1 MIAVSDSKAFKKDM
15 DNIMN
20 YSIGFLDGIHRG
32 KNKFLNSVGLETI
45 DTLKEFIDA
54 NARVN
59 PEILHHVYEWNMV
72 GSPSGRLYDLDYTVS
87 GLGLSIKSS
96 FSQSSSIKAGSK
108 VPFYN
113 KATIIENGIPVV
125 IKPKKASVLRFEE
138 NGEEVFS
145 KSPITVENPGGTAAE
160 KGFEKTF
167 DIFFNKYFTQAFLKT
182 SGIGEYLS
190 NPELYKKNLSA
201 GRTGGKAKGIE
212 TGYRWIANA
221 GVRR

>member
-1 MIAVSDSKAFKKDM
+1 M

-125 IKPKKASVLRFEE
+125 IKPKKASVLRFEQ

>member
-1 MIAVSDSKAFKKDM
+1 M